1 MEKLNMANMSTLF
14 RKGYLLAGVVM
25 LLNMFVVKE
34 VMAMEGG
41 STGNPF
47 SSELQ
52 MNPNSNNELNNNS
65 TNIEGYR
72 RIEGTESEKLDV
84 TEDQFAPSILDELLY
99 RLLFWENR
107 INFFGGIIV
116 SGFNNYLKLWD
127 YNPGIYFKVGC
138 LGWRSKSLLNGIFQF
153 DINLNLGRG
162 VLWTTFFWL
171 NYTTMPKIMIIARL
185 IVEFISIPLAIHIHG
200 FDISIA
206 FDSILFTVVNRHIL
220 SYLLSRL
227 TVFKDNEEIK
237 DDNSIDIKRSP
248 EEIDYYSPQQN
259 NNNNNNFTSIE
270 KLDDSSSNPT

>member
-127 YNPGIYFKVGC
+127 YNPGVYRQFGC
-138 LGWRSKSLLNGIFQF
+138 IGWRYKRSLYEVLQF
-153 DINLNLGRG
+153 EVNLNLIRG
-162 VLWTTFFWL
+162 AFWL
-171 NYTTMPKIMIIARL
+171 IPGIIGFIQYANGKEDPIILLRSTAGLITMKILSTNEEWEKKSKVSFGFGVSYFIFFIL
-185 IVEFISIPLAIHIHG
+185 QVFISMPLTFHISN
-200 FDISIA
+200 FSISISL
-206 FDSILFTVVNRHIL
+206 DSMIWGITGFFLDKKFL
-220 SYLLSRL
+220 
-227 TVFKDNEEIK
+227 KDN
-237 DDNSIDIKRSP
+237 
-248 EEIDYYSPQQN
+248 N
-259 NNNNNNFTSIE
+259 NEGKSSKE
-270 KLDDSSSNPT
+270 KKN